1 MKRFEKK
8 VCFVTGGTLGIG
20 LAIAERFG
28 QEGAKVII
36 CSRREANLK
45 EAMNHLKDYDVDGH
59 IWDVGDQKARQ
70 ALIDK
75 VGETYGKIDVLVL
88 NVANSSFWGMQL
100 DITEKDF
107 DKMFNINVKGSFF
120 TIKEAKP
127 WLDKGDHP
135 NILVISSVVGAYPSS
150 ALGVYS
156 MTKAALN
163 NMVKFLAVELRCDG
177 IRINAIAPGLIKTK
191 FARNVWS
198 SPHTDPDKVGK
209 PEDIGAIA
217 ATICSEDGAFCNGE
231 IYHVHGGFS
240 SL

>member
-1 MKRFEKK
+1 MKRLEKK
-8 VCFVTGGTLGIG
+8 VCFITGGTRGIG

-28 QEGAKVII
+28 KEGAKVII
-36 CSRREANLK
+36 CSRKENNLN
-45 EAMNHLKDYDVDGH
+45 EAMDSLKDYDVDGH
-59 IWDVGDQKARQ
+59 VCDVGDQEQRAS
-70 ALIDK
+70 LIDK
-75 VGETYGKIDVLVL
+75 IGETYGRIDVLVL

-100 DITEKDF
+100 DIDEHNF
-107 DKMFNINVKGSFF
+107 DKMFSINVKGTFF
-120 TIKEAKP
+120 AIKEAKP
-127 WLDKGDHP
+127 WLDNGTNS
-135 NILVISSVVGAYPSS
+135 NILVISSVVGQYPSS

-163 NMVKFLAVELRCDG
+163 NMVKFLSVELRCDG

-209 PEDIGAIA
+209 PEDIGGFA
-217 ATICSEDGAFCNGE
+217 ATLCSEDGAFCNGE
-231 IYHVHGGFS
+231 IFHVHGGFS

>member
-1 MKRFEKK
+1 MNRFEKK
-8 VCFVTGGTLGIG
+8 VCLITGGTRGIG

-36 CSRREANLK
+36 CSRRENNLK
-45 EAMNHLKDYDVDGH
+45 EAMDTLKGYDVDGH
-59 IWDVGDQKARQ
+59 VCDVGDQKAREQ
-70 ALIDK
+70 LINTI
-75 VGETYGKIDVLVL
+75 GETYGRIDVLVL

-100 DITEKDF
+100 DITEDDF
-107 DKMFNINVKGSFF
+107 DKMFNINVKGTFF

-127 WLDKGDHP
+127 WLDQAENA
-135 NILVISSVVGAYPSS
+135 NILVISSVVGQYPNS

-198 SPHTDPDKVGK
+198 SPHTDPEKVGK

-217 ATICSEDGAFCNGE
+217 ATLCSEDGAFCNGE
-231 IYHVHGGFS
+231 VYHVHGGFS